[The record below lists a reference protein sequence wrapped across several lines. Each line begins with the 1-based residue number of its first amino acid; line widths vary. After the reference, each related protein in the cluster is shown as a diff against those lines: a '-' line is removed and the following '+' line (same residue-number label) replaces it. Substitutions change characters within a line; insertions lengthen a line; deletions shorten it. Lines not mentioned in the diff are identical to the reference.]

1 MKTEKSALHTHSIKH
16 LSLVRSLS
24 LEEQSSVS
32 IKQPAHI
39 HFSGLFICYSSAD
52 KRTPIPKMQGR
63 QFLDRESL
71 TCYTLDCVLNFI
83 RS

>member
-16 LSLVRSLS
+16 LSLIKSLS

-39 HFSGLFICYSSAD
+39 HFSGFFVIHSSAD
-52 KRTPIPKMQGR
+52 KRTPIPKLQGR
-63 QFLDRESL
+63 QFLRQRKFNL
-71 TCYTLDCVLNFI
+71 LYFGLRVKLH
-83 RS
+83 